1 MSKKAAKKKTDNKT
15 REEMK
20 ENKETNEEQVT
31 DNSPQTPEQEKG
43 TSEDKSSHTN
53 ENDAEVK
60 EEAPQEAPKEKTDAE
75 KLQDMEEKYLRL
87 VAEYDNYR
95 KRTLR
100 EKMELSKS
108 AGADI
113 LVNLLPVKDDFER
126 ALSHL
131 NADSDLEAVK
141 EGIDLIFTKFS
152 EFLKQRGIKEI
163 DAMEQPFDTDVHE
176 AVTKIPAP
184 TDDLKGKVVDVIE
197 KGYTL
202 QDKVIRFAKV
212 VVGE

>member
-20 ENKETNEEQVT
+20 ENKEMNEEQAT
-31 DNSPQTPEQEKG
+31 DNVQETPEQEEV
-43 TSEDKSSHTN
+43 TSE
-53 ENDAEVK
+53 ENKTQQPEKDGK
-60 EEAPQEAPKEKTDAE
+60 EEAPLEANKEKTDAQ
-75 KLQDMEEKYLRL
+75 KLQDMEDKYLRL

-131 NADSDLEAVK
+131 DSASDLEAVK
-141 EGIDLIFTKFS
+141 EGINLIFTKFS

-163 DAMEQPFDTDVHE
+163 EAMEQPFDTDVHE
-176 AVTKIPAP
+176 AITKIPAP
-184 TDDLKGKVVDVIE
+184 TEELKGKVVDVVE
-197 KGYTL
+197 KGYIL
-202 QDKVIRFAKV
+202 QDKVVRFAKV

>member
-20 ENKETNEEQVT
+20 ENKEMNEEQVT
-31 DNSPQTPEQEKG
+31 DKAQEKQEQQE
-43 TSEDKSSHTN
+43 TQAE
-53 ENDAEVK
+53 ENTAQQSDEQAG
-60 EEAPQEAPKEKTDAE
+60 EEAPKEEKKEKTDAE
-75 KLQDMEEKYLRL
+75 KLQDMEDKYLRL

-100 EKMELSKS
+100 EKMELTKS

-113 LVNLLPVKDDFER
+113 LVNLLPIKDDFER

-131 NADSDLEAVK
+131 DSASDLDAVK

-152 EFLKQRGIKEI
+152 EFLKQRGVKEI
-163 DAMEQPFDTDVHE
+163 EAKEQPFDTDVHE

-184 TDDLKGKVVDVIE
+184 SEELKGKVVDVIE
-197 KGYTL
+197 KGYTI